1 MSRARGCDHLFYN
14 FANKHRCDFSRERT
28 SDVLIP
34 CMKIMR
40 SMALL
45 VSLAWLPV
53 LASTVAAAP
62 VYELRTYTSP
72 PGKLDALL
80 TRFRD
85 HTCKLFEKHGM
96 RNIGYWVPMDEKDG
110 TKNTLIYFLAHDSRD
125 AAKKSWENFMNDP
138 EWKKVR
144 STSEAGGSIV
154 SKVESVFFAPTD
166 YSPDFQPSFAM
177 NPRVF
182 ELRTYTA
189 APGKLAALDARFRG
203 GETELFA
210 RAGMNGLVY
219 LHPMDAAQGAGTT
232 LVYLLAHQSRSAAE
246 KSWQAFRDDPDW
258 IKMRDESEADGKLV
272 AKVQSVFLKPTDF
285 SQTE

>member
-1 MSRARGCDHLFYN
+1 
-14 FANKHRCDFSRERT
+14 
-28 SDVLIP
+28 
-34 CMKIMR
+34 MKILR
-40 SMALL
+40 LLALL
-45 VSLAWLPV
+45 LSFAWLPV
-53 LASTVAAAP
+53 LTSAVAAAP
-62 VYELRTYTSP
+62 VYELRTYTTP

-96 RNIGYWVPMDEKDG
+96 KNIGYWVPMDEKDG
-110 TKNTLIYFLAHDSRD
+110 AKNTLVYFLAHESRE
-125 AAKKSWENFMNDP
+125 AAKKSWAAFGGDP
-138 EWKKVR
+138 AWQAVR
-144 STSEAGGSIV
+144 KASEAAGPIV
-154 SKVESVFFAPTD
+154 SKVESVFFTPTD
-166 YSPDFQPSFAM
+166 YSPEFQPSFAM

-219 LHPMDAAQGAGTT
+219 LHPLDAEQGAGTT
-232 LVYLLAHQSRSAAE
+232 LVYLLAHQSRAAAE

-258 IKMRDESEADGKLV
+258 VAMRDKSEAAGKLV
-272 AKVQSVFLKPTDF
+272 AKVQSVFLQPTDF
-285 SQTE
+285 SPIE